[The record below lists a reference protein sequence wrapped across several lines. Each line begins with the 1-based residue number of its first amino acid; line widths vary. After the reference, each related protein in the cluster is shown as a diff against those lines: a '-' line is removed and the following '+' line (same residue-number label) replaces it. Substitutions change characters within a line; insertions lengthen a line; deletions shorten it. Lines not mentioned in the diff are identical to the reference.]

1 MMAAPNTYLN
11 NGFWPI
17 NNAHTT
23 DVMPSG
29 EIDVVLYA
37 KGQRVLIGR
46 GDTEVEPN
54 LWGQVGVIEV
64 VPVPLSTPG
73 TDTPQPEQ
81 TYVVVFPGGSVASLL
96 EHQFYPL

>member
-64 VPVPLSTPG
+64 VSVPLSTPG
-73 TDTPQPEQ
+73 TDTPEPEQ